1 MAEYTYTNTLNYYP
15 TINYYI
21 DAIHPAMYINVIHDS
36 ILKKPTPTFISLKLF
51 MYNIYTIIMVPL
63 LRNLEW
69 IDETIKLFGL

>member
-1 MAEYTYTNTLNYYP
+1 
-15 TINYYI
+15 
-21 DAIHPAMYINVIHDS
+21 MYIRVCTLFRDS
-36 ILKKPTPTFISLKLF
+36 ILKKPTPTFISLKLC